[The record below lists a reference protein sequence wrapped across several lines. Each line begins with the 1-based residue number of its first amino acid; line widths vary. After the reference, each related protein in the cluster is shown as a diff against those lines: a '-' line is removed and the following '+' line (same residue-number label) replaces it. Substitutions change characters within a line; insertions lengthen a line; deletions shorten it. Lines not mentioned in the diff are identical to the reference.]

1 MGCCDK
7 NKMILVFTT
16 AFYYAIL
23 PGASLFSVIAGI
35 MLTAYSFK
43 GILYML
49 TGSISLT
56 SSPLPQALEV
66 SLGELLI
73 SLIFMTIGALMLFM
87 YVRFCKTTRDPPPL
101 PTPQPALAM
110 SKSEEDEVGDD
121 FNM

>member
-1 MGCCDK
+1 
-7 NKMILVFTT
+7 MILIFT
-16 AFYYAIL
+16 AVFYYAIL

-35 MLTAYSFK
+35 MLTAYAFK
-43 GILYML
+43 GILFML

-56 SSPLPQALEV
+56 SAPFPQALEV

-87 YVRFCKTTRDPPPL
+87 YVRFCKTTHAPQSPT
-101 PTPQPALAM
+101 TPQPTLAI

-121 FNM
+121 FAL